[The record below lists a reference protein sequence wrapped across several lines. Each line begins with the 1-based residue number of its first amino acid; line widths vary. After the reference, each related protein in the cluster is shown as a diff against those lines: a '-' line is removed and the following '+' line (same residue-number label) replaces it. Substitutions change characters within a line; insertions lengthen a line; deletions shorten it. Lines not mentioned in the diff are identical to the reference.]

1 MSSISVSEEAK
12 MYSDLFSQ
20 AVAIAKEH
28 DKIQPECNITEEM
41 MIGYL
46 LKAFPKMSPERA
58 KELAKEMFD
67 ESAHDQH

>member
-1 MSSISVSEEAK
+1 MSSMSMSEEFQ

-28 DKIQPECNITEEM
+28 DKIQPECDITEEM

-46 LKAFPKMSPERA
+46 QKAFPKMTLERA
-58 KELAKEMFD
+58 TELAKAMF
-67 ESAHDQH
+67 EETNR